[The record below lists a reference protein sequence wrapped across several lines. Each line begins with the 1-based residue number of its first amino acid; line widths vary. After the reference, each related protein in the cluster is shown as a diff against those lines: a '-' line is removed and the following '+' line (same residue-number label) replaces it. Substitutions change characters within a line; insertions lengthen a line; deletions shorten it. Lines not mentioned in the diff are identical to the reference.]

1 MMNLLFSPSGRMNS
15 GEFMKAAITLIVLAV
30 ILSIP
35 SLMGMSQG
43 LQTILGIVSFL
54 LIIPWIFIWI
64 KRYHDGGKSGW
75 MSLLPILVYA
85 VVLGILMS
93 VMMGDVFAYTM
104 QAASEGAGAM
114 DADMEAEI
122 EAMTKAK
129 AVPMTIASTV
139 VSLAIAFLFN
149 ATIKQEPNDNQFGPV
164 R

>member
-35 SLMGMSQG
+35 GIMGMSQG
-43 LQTILGIVSFL
+43 LQSILGIISFL

-75 MSLLPILVYA
+75 MCLLPILVYA
-85 VVLGILMS
+85 VVLGILMT
-93 VMMGDVFAYTM
+93 VLMGDVFAYTM
-104 QAASEGAGAM
+104 QAASEGAAM

-122 EAMTKAK
+122 EAMAQAK

-149 ATIKQEPNDNQFGPV
+149 AMIKQDPNDNQFGPV